1 MNIVRSISIVV
12 LLVMFPGFS
21 MQTQADLTMS
31 NIIDTPH
38 YFYFDYAWNSGLEE
52 TSSEYV
58 GTYWEAMVQTSHF
71 TGVWATIVTWNH
83 RDDPGTPAVDDTGY
97 SGSVIN
103 YQDPNVAGKFDAKS
117 NDVWWV
123 NHRHDMAAPFTDKT
137 SLTQHMSGDPSE
149 TIGTFSATHAPE
161 PVRPTDKL
169 TSRLVYTIQ
178 VESLANIADAQKK
191 FNVITSSINKKNLN
205 LLRIEKVGKYYTVR
219 LGSFEHYE
227 TAKKFLQE
235 IKPRLSGAII
245 MKAYI
250 KKERIIKLYE

>member
-1 MNIVRSISIVV
+1 MKKIRSIRIAV
-12 LLVMFPGFS
+12 LLVMVLGFS
-21 MQTQADLTMS
+21 IQTQADLTMS
-31 NIIDTPH
+31 NIIDTP
-38 YFYFDYAWNSGLEE
+38 YRLSFDYAWNSGSEE

-58 GTYWEAMVQTSHF
+58 GTYWKALVQISHF
-71 TGVWATIVTWNH
+71 TGAWATIVTWNH
-83 RDDPGTPAVDDTGY
+83 LDDPGTPAVDDTGY

-103 YQDPNVAGKFDAKS
+103 YKTPNVSGIIDAYN
-117 NDVWWV
+117 NDLWVV
-123 NHRHDMAAPFTDKT
+123 NHRHDMAPPFTDKT